1 MAQSMLS
8 TMFPP
13 FFPDLAS
20 EFFRGLNQLME
31 PLIRAGL
38 GAPLFSPVGA
48 IVVETR
54 GRRTGRPLNIP
65 LLGMVFGDM
74 VVVSTVRSGSEWV
87 KNLAANPEVRYW
99 LRGKPVEA
107 TAVVVDSEKGTP
119 AGVPVRVERLAKV
132 LGAQSRFC
140 GGRFAILYPYT
151 SFDGIEV

>member
-8 TMFPP
+8 TMFQP

-20 EFFRGLNQLME
+20 EFFRGFNQVME

-38 GAPLFSPVGA
+38 GAPFFSPIGA

-54 GRRTGRPLNIP
+54 GRRTGRRLDIP
-65 LLGMVFGDM
+65 LIGLVFGDM

-87 KNLAANPEVRYW
+87 KNLSANPEVRYW

-107 TAVVVDSEKGTP
+107 TAVVVDSGRGTP
-119 AGVPVRVERLAKV
+119 AGLPTRVERVAKV
-132 LGAQSRFC
+132 LEAQSRFC
-140 GGRFAILYPYT
+140 GGGFAILYPYT